1 MKKLPALRW
10 LNQGCMIVAA
20 FWALMLAVN
29 ITADVIGRG
38 AFNRPLTGTVEIIT
52 HSIVMIVFLQLP
64 YAVSSSSMLKADFI
78 LEALPPFL
86 RRIVGVFNPI
96 LGACLFGLVVLGAIE
111 PMTQAYV
118 RHEYEGEGALRVS
131 IWPVYAVI
139 VFGSALTTINY
150 LVHATNAVFSR
161 KEDQ

>member
-1 MKKLPALRW
+1 MKKTPALGW
-10 LNQGCMIVAA
+10 INQACMIVAA

-52 HSIVMIVFLQLP
+52 NSVVMIVFLQLP
-64 YAVSSSSMLKADFI
+64 YAVHSSSMLRADFI

-86 RRIVGVFNPI
+86 RRIVRVFNPV

-111 PMTQAYV
+111 PMTQAYL
-118 RHEYEGEGALRVS
+118 RHEYEGEGALRVP
-131 IWPVYAVI
+131 IWPIYGVI
-139 VFGSALTTINY
+139 VFGSACCAPDFLDRT
-150 LVHATNAVFSR
+150 SPP
-161 KEDQ
+161 